1 MHIKSSLFIVLCGCC
16 CLVVGSPAPMRE
28 SHAGAAVAEKTAVVD
43 TAALL
48 EQGANGGENVDR
60 AKKQASTTFCVE
72 IRQNKP
78 TQVDCA
84 EVKQPTT
91 PEPTPAPTTPAPV
104 VYVVQQQPPSPPEP
118 CEPEIAAYMIQHPA
132 EIIYAPT
139 GKCLVHGQAHAQQP
153 APVQQPQQLQ
163 VVPQNHAH
171 IHVVPANQA
180 QQHLQQLQQLQQP
193 AGPQLQ
199 IVPQSL
205 QHLLRPP
212 SSIMPG
218 PPPQGPPPQGP
229 SLVPQPLPPPQQP
242 QPPVVVPQP
251 QVPQSIKCTCNTAGV
266 SGAVAGQSTVSAGP
280 SNEQLAMSFL
290 QGLQRNAQ
298 AQGQKLAQAGANL
311 AALPNRV
318 GAAFGRNVPSVIHPG
333 HPGPQL
339 SYGQKSASDA
349 QAPVNPLLPGGFQS
363 QLNAA
368 FGLNGALSSPLNSR
382 PVYNDHLLPPGG
394 VGSPLRSGPI
404 IQRLSRDMEDQI
416 KQQQQSEAASATS
429 SVDDA
434 SKTKQQLSPADM
446 IGKMMKNN
454 PPSVLSDVGGEK
466 ARVARYLYAN
476 NQLDDEE

>member
-1 MHIKSSLFIVLCGCC
+1 MLLPGGGQSGTDARITRGCRSRRKDSRRRHSRSAGAGRQRRRERGPRQEAG
-16 CLVVGSPAPMRE
+16 LDDLLRGDPTEQADAGRLRRGEAANDARADPSADDPGSRGLRGAAAATVAAGALRARDRRLHDPAPGRDHLRADRQVPRARPGPRPATGTGTAAPAVAGRAPESRAHSRSARQPGAAASPAAAAAAATRWTATADSASIAATPFAAPIIHNARTTSPGTTSPRTFVGSSAVT
-28 SHAGAAVAEKTAVVD
+28 SSAAASAT
-43 TAALL
+43 
-48 EQGANGGENVDR
+48 GGR
-60 AKKQASTTFCVE
+60 ASTTG
-72 IRQNKP
+72 
-78 TQVDCA
+78 
-84 EVKQPTT
+84 T
-91 PEPTPAPTTPAPV
+91 PE
-104 VYVVQQQPPSPPEP
+104 
-118 CEPEIAAYMIQHPA
+118 H
-132 EIIYAPT
+132 
-139 GKCLVHGQAHAQQP
+139 
-153 APVQQPQQLQ
+153 Q
-163 VVPQNHAH
+163 V
-171 IHVVPANQA
+171 
-180 QQHLQQLQQLQQP
+180 HLQHRRCVRSSCWSVYRFGRSVERAARHVLP
-193 AGPQLQ
+193 PG
-199 IVPQSL
+199 SSKEC
-205 QHLLRPP
+205 P
-212 SSIMPG
+212 SSR
-218 PPPQGPPPQGP
+218 
-229 SLVPQPLPPPQQP
+229 
-242 QPPVVVPQP
+242 
-251 QVPQSIKCTCNTAGV
+251 T
-266 SGAVAGQSTVSAGP
+266 
-280 SNEQLAMSFL
+280 
-290 QGLQRNAQ
+290 
-298 AQGQKLAQAGANL
+298 AGANL